1 MNGLQIVSSNRSR
14 SQVLMFG
21 FNDLECNLLTLSFQ
35 ELSHKEAEGAKA
47 RHRCKHRWEL
57 MKSAIQGLQLYTFV
71 AMQAKFECL

>member
-35 ELSHKEAEGAKA
+35 ELSHKEAEGVKAK
-47 RHRCKHRWEL
+47 HRCKHRWEL
-57 MKSAIQGLQLYTFV
+57 MKSAILGLQLYTYCCNASKV
-71 AMQAKFECL
+71 